1 LLTKLRKVVAN
12 KILYPIAKKLAS
24 IGLSPNVITVIGLLF
39 SILYLASMYVEK
51 IELAVFFI
59 LTSGVMDA
67 LDGAVAKVTGK
78 TTKLGAFLDSTID
91 RIEDSIFILGLSF
104 LRFESLL
111 IYIFLALSLMIS
123 YMRAKGESLGLK
135 LEGVGVM
142 ERSERII
149 AIFLIVTASSFSH
162 NLAYFILYATI
173 ALSLITFIQRF
184 FFITHSLTLKDQNT

>member
-1 LLTKLRKVVAN
+1 LRKIVAN

-24 IGLSPNVITVIGLLF
+24 IGLSPNTITVIGLLF

-51 IELAVFFI
+51 LELAVFFI
-59 LTSGVMDA
+59 LASGVMDA

-104 LRFESLL
+104 LKFESLL
-111 IYIFLALSLMIS
+111 IYVFLALSLMIS
-123 YMRAKGESLGLK
+123 YMRARGESLGLK
-135 LEGVGVM
+135 LEGIGVM

-149 AIFLIVTASSFSH
+149 AVFLIVIVSSFSYEVAH
-162 NLAYFILYATI
+162 FILYATI
-173 ALSLITFIQRF
+173 ALSLITFVQRF
-184 FFITHSLTLKDQNT
+184 FFITNSLTLKEQNT

>member
-1 LLTKLRKVVAN
+1 MLTKLRKVVAN